1 MDQLGIIFALV
12 RKSQRNGKKTSACRK
27 NVLRNYALCWNS
39 VKSVQMRS
47 FFWSVF
53 FCIQTEYRDLF
64 SPNTGK
70 YGPKKAL
77 YLDTFYAVYIQ
88 KNKDF
93 EIQFLRRNK
102 WVQQYITLHMKVG
115 CVKWHILLVSA
126 NWQFWKLSGVICS

>member
-1 MDQLGIIFALV
+1 MHWSESLREME
-12 RKSQRNGKKTSACRK
+12 RK
-27 NVLRNYALCWNS
+27 LRHVARTFWEIMYYAETLHLS

-47 FFWSVF
+47 FFWSVS
-53 FCIQTEYRDLF
+53 FCIQTEYGDLF

-93 EIQFLRRNK
+93 EIQFPRRNK

-126 NWQFWKLSGVICS
+126 NWQFWKLSGVICF